1 MQISYL
7 KCDSMNNVEMFFY
20 IVSYFAGITKKFL
33 ITDQSDIIELTVSL
47 AWLLSI

>member
-7 KCDSMNNVEMFFY
+7 KCDSMNNVEMIFH
-20 IVSYFAGITKKFL
+20 IVSYFEGITKKVL
-33 ITDQSDIIELTVSL
+33 ITDQSDIIGLTVSL